1 MDVLASYGSDSD
13 HSEEDESKSGN
24 EEDVVSKETEAHLS
38 SNFSMQDLKSK
49 HQMQIAPF
57 VEDKKVLFFSLSFFS
72 FLNS

>member
-13 HSEEDESKSGN
+13 RSEEDESKSGN
-24 EEDVVSKETEAHLS
+24 EEDVASKEAEAHLS

-57 VEDKKVLFFSLSFFS
+57 VEDKKVLFSLFPFSLF
-72 FLNS
+72 